1 MTNNWAVA
9 PSTNRYG
16 PVTFVVAQVHIFIVG
31 LLMWLLI
38 PYSVVLVLPA
48 VLVYMAVAAL
58 MAMNQGR
65 LGQVGRG
72 MLIGSASA
80 PLTAILFG
88 LGLIIAKAIGPI

>member
-1 MTNNWAVA
+1 MVDNSAV
-9 PSTNRYG
+9 PRSTQRYG
-16 PVTFVVAQVHIFIVG
+16 PVTFVVAQVHIFVVG

-38 PYSVVLVLPA
+38 PYSVVLVLPE
-48 VLVYMAVAAL
+48 VLVYMAIAAL

-80 PLTAILFG
+80 PLTALLFG